1 MSLVKVRCV
10 MVPHPSGTKRL
21 TMMNVDE
28 LSGLLREGKAVQKGA
43 ALWEVLGDGETAPAK
58 PSVQKVVTPP
68 AKEEQTQQ
76 QSKPVQSKPQATTL
90 NGGHKPHPHTAG
102 KKHGSK
108 AK

>member
-21 TMMNVDE
+21 TMMPVDE
-28 LSGLLREGKAVQKGA
+28 LSTLLREGKAVQKGA

-58 PSVQKVVTPP
+58 SSVQNVVTPP
-68 AKEEQTQQ
+68 AKKEQIQQ
-76 QSKPVQSKPQATTL
+76 QSKPVQSKPQATTT

-108 AK
+108 TK